1 MRGSGLRWFS
11 AMVLAALAAVASL
24 CADPPGHLPTR
35 HFGFPEGLTNL
46 SVLTLAQG
54 ADGLV
59 YAGTEAGLFRF
70 DGRRFEDVLVN
81 AENKFITCLL
91 TGPDGR
97 LWVGTR
103 NGLGYLDRTGA
114 FHLQADLP
122 SERIDSLGCDG
133 QDRIWIVEG
142 ARIWVGSGG
151 SFRAV
156 AGPAGDTLVTI
167 FADPGLPEPLALGQ
181 KGIWA
186 RAGEGWMATPSRL
199 PSPSPLAFGRDGTGW
214 LWLRTAK
221 GCYRMAPG
229 GAWSPMPEL
238 GGTIPDH
245 LAMTRDR
252 EGWLWIHTAEGMYR
266 CRGERV
272 VPIHAAPR
280 GQVPITALV
289 DREGSPWLAAVGV
302 IQVLGRG
309 AWSIQGNA
317 EGLPS
322 EVVWATAR
330 DGQGRLWAATDAG
343 LALASA
349 GGWKVVRKGQFS
361 RVQRHPDGSML
372 AVGSPGGTLFRVDP
386 GTLKVEASRAECLPA
401 TPVSR
406 GLGVDAE
413 GAVYISDFNNG
424 IARGL
429 RRNGAWVW
437 EPLRLEGLDAGRLF
451 EVVQDSRGNVFLP
464 TRDKVWLRAGG
475 GWESLG
481 EVLPLTPLA
490 AAREPGG
497 DVWVTYLDK
506 PVLTRHHRT
515 AGGWQCVDQWW
526 PFPRRERVVIF
537 SLACTDQGRIWAGT
551 SQGLGLLDPAGRRSV
566 AWIAPGE
573 GIPGADATTQG
584 LRLDAD
590 GTLWY
595 GTTEGV
601 GRYRPAPG
609 AQALAPH
616 LPALLGWSALPR
628 AKGLPVLAPGGVL
641 DGHFASPTL
650 CSPSTATLEARLAG
664 VDPDWVR
671 LDDYRVRYAALPH
684 GDYRLEVRALQ
695 DGVPGP
701 ETLALAF
708 RVLPHPWETW
718 WARLLGLLAAA
729 LGVSGLV
736 VRRSWALRRHNEE
749 LRRMVE
755 QRTLELRETNLQLEQ
770 ASRAKSMFLASMSH
784 ELRTPLNA
792 ILLYSQLLLDG
803 AVARGDAE
811 GCLDLER
818 IRSAGQHLLGMINGV
833 LDLAKIEAGMMETT
847 NLEDVPVAILL
858 AEVEDTLRPLAA
870 ARGNRL
876 EIRVAPGV
884 GEFRTDLTKLR
895 QVLINLGGNA
905 CKFTEGGWV
914 ALSAAAEGGGLKL
927 QVRDN
932 GKGMSAEQVRRVFDA
947 FEQGSEEVTRNYG
960 GTGLG
965 LTISRHLVHLLQ
977 GTLEAESAPGEGTC
991 FTILLPELPLPAP
1004 TGVS

>member
-1 MRGSGLRWFS
+1 MHGSGFRRFTG
-11 AMVLAALAAVASL
+11 MVLVALAAAVSW
-24 CADPPGHLPTR
+24 CADPSGHLPTR

-70 DGRRFEDVLVN
+70 DGRRFEDVLIN
-81 AENKFITCLL
+81 LENKFITSLL

-103 NGLGYLDRTGA
+103 NGLGYLDPAGA
-114 FHLQADLP
+114 FHLQPDLP
-122 SERIDSLGCDG
+122 AEQINYLGRDG
-133 QDRIWIVEG
+133 QGRIWMAAG
-142 ARIWVGSGG
+142 NGLWMSSGG
-151 SFRAV
+151 PFLPVS
-156 AGPAGDTLVTI
+156 GPPGDTLVAL
-167 FADPGLPEPLALGQ
+167 FADPGHPEPLALGQ
-181 KGIWA
+181 KGIWS
-186 RAGEGWMATPSRL
+186 RAGAEWAAGPSRL

-214 LWLRTAK
+214 LWLRTAR

-229 GAWSPMPEL
+229 GAWSPLPEL

-245 LAMTRDR
+245 LNMTADRD
-252 EGWLWIHTAEGMYR
+252 GWLWIHTTEGMYR
-266 CRGERV
+266 CRGGQVEAV
-272 VPIHAAPR
+272 HAAPK
-280 GQVPITALV
+280 GQVPITAMV
-289 DREGSPWLAAVGV
+289 DREGSPWLGAVGV

-309 AWSIQGNA
+309 AWSIQGNG

-330 DGQGRLWAATDAG
+330 DARGRLWAATDAG
-343 LALASA
+343 LAVAAA

-361 RVQRHPDGSML
+361 RVQRHPDGAML
-372 AVGSPGGTLFRVDP
+372 AVGSPGGTLYRVDP
-386 GTLKVEASRAECLPA
+386 GTLQVETARAECLPA

-406 GLGVDAE
+406 GLGVDAA
-413 GAVYISDFNNG
+413 GAVYISDYHNG
-424 IARGL
+424 IARGV
-429 RRNGAWVW
+429 RKDGRWSW
-437 EPLRLEGLDAGRLF
+437 EPLRLEGLDSGRLF

-464 TRDKVWLRAGG
+464 AKDKVWILAGAT
-475 GWESLG
+475 WESLG
-481 EVLPLTPLA
+481 AVLPLTPLA
-490 AAREPGG
+490 AVREPGG
-497 DVWVTYLDK
+497 DVWVAYMDK

-515 AGGWQCVDQWW
+515 AAGWQCVDQWW
-526 PFPRRERVVIF
+526 PFPRRGRLVIF
-537 SLACTDQGRIWAGT
+537 SLACTDQGLVWAGT
-551 SQGLGLLDPAGRRSV
+551 SQGLGLLDPAGHRNA

-601 GRYRPAPG
+601 GRFRPAPG
-609 AQALAPH
+609 VGTPAPQR
-616 LPALLGWSALPR
+616 PTLLGWSALTR
-628 AKGLPVLAPGGVL
+628 GRGLPVLAPGGVL
-641 DGHFASPTL
+641 DGHFAAPTL
-650 CSPSTATLEARLAG
+650 CWPSTATLEARLAG

-671 LDDYRVRYAALPH
+671 LDDFHVRYAALPH
-684 GDYRLEVRALQ
+684 GDYRLEARALL

-701 ETLALAF
+701 ETLVLAF

-718 WARLLGLLAAA
+718 WARVLGLLAAG
-729 LGVSGLV
+729 LGVSGV
-736 VRRSWALRRHNEE
+736 VVLRHRALRRNNEE

-755 QRTLELRETNLQLEQ
+755 QRTAELRETNLELEQ

-792 ILLYSQLLLDG
+792 ILLYSQLLLDN
-803 AVARGDAE
+803 AAARGDAE

-818 IRSAGQHLLGMINGV
+818 IRSAGQHLLAMINGV

-847 NLEDVPVAILL
+847 TLEEVPIAILL

-876 EIRVAPGV
+876 EIRVEPGV
-884 GEFRTDLTKLR
+884 GGFRTDLTKLR

-914 ALSAAAEGGGLKL
+914 ALSAAAEGSGLRL
-927 QVRDN
+927 EVRDN
-932 GKGMSAEQVRRVFDA
+932 GKGMSAEQVRRVFEA

-977 GTLEAESAPGEGTC
+977 GSLEAESAPGAGTC
-991 FTILLPELPLPAP
+991 FTILLPELPAGAP
-1004 TGVS
+1004 TAVS